1 MAPAKQVKLS
11 RAFPIHL
18 PFPWLCHN
26 LTHQR
31 LTPLLYHTEPHLEGP
46 RRARRKEEGA
56 RGRQSQTPRC
66 LEEGARREVEGEV
79 VEESVRTNG
88 EAAFRALG
96 GSISFVAAY
105 GVGQWRAFQMTLP
118 IMRHDASVSAACK
131 LRVAVANCINGMTK
145 PLQGVCL
152 LTRVTRRFRLQK
164 RIDTPSAY
172 HLVPSTVTI

>member
-11 RAFPIHL
+11 RAFPIHS
-18 PFPWLCHN
+18 PFPCLCHN

-31 LTPLLYHTEPHLEGP
+31 LTPLLYHTDPSREGP

-66 LEEGARREVEGEV
+66 VEEGARREVEAKQGR
-79 VEESVRTNG
+79 ESVRTKW

-105 GVGQWRAFQMTLP
+105 GVGQWRTFHMTLP
-118 IMRHDASVSAACK
+118 IMSHDASASAACK
-131 LRVAVANCINGMTK
+131 PRVAVANCINGMTE
-145 PLQGVCL
+145 PLRGVCF